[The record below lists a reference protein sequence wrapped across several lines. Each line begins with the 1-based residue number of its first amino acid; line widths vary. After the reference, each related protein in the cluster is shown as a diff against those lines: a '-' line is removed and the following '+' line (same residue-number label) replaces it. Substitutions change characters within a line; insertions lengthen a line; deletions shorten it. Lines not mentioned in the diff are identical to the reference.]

1 MMNELEE
8 LNAGEMEEVAGG
20 ALQIPNAVEVV
31 TSGGY
36 AALHST
42 PENVLTNEI
51 PGSRLYD
58 GEIVIKTEQIKDNMT
73 YVYVMKNGANGWIDN
88 RFLPRVLW

>member
-1 MMNELEE
+1 MNKFEE

-20 ALQIPNAVEVV
+20 TLQGPNTVKVI

-36 AALHST
+36 TTLHST

-88 RFLPRVLW
+88 RFLPRILC

>member
-1 MMNELEE
+1 MNELEE
-8 LNAGEMEEVAGG
+8 LNAVQMEEVAGG
-20 ALQIPNAVEVV
+20 ALQIPNTVKVI

-36 AALHST
+36 TILHST

-58 GEIVIKTEQIKDNMT
+58 GEIVIKTEQVKDNMT
-73 YVYVMKNGANGWIDN
+73 YVYIMKNGANGWIDN
-88 RFLPRVLW
+88 RFLPRVLC

>member
-1 MMNELEE
+1 MKE
-8 LNAGEMEEVAGG
+8 LNAGEMEKVVGG
-20 ALQIPNAVEVV
+20 ALHIPNTIKVF

-36 AALHST
+36 TVLHST

-58 GEIVIKTEQIKDNMT
+58 GEIVIKTEQVKGNMT
-73 YVYVMKNGANGWIDN
+73 YVYIMKNGANGWIDN
-88 RFLPRVLW
+88 RFLPRVLC

>member
-1 MMNELEE
+1 MKE
-8 LNAGEMEEVAGG
+8 LNAGEMEKVVGG
-20 ALQIPNAVEVV
+20 ALHIPNAVEVI

-36 AALHST
+36 TVLHST

-58 GEIVIKTEQIKDNMT
+58 GEIVIKTNQVKDNMT
-73 YVYVMKNGANGWIDN
+73 YVYIMKNSANGWIDN
-88 RFLPRVLW
+88 RFLPRVLC

>member
-1 MMNELEE
+1 MKE
-8 LNAGEMEEVAGG
+8 LNAGEMEKVVGG
-20 ALQIPNAVEVV
+20 ALHIPNTIKVF

-36 AALHST
+36 TALHST

-58 GEIVIKTEQIKDNMT
+58 GEIVIKTEQVKGNMT
-73 YVYVMKNGANGWIDN
+73 YVYIMKNGANGWIDN
-88 RFLPRVLW
+88 RFLPRVLC

>member
-1 MMNELEE
+1 MNELEE
-8 LNAGEMEEVAGG
+8 LNVGEMGEVAGG
-20 ALQIPNAVEVV
+20 ALQIPNTVKVV

-36 AALHST
+36 TALHST

-58 GEIVIKTEQIKDNMT
+58 GEIVIKTEQVKGNMT
-73 YVYVMKNGANGWIDN
+73 YVYIMKNGANGWIDN
-88 RFLPRVLW
+88 RFLPGVLC